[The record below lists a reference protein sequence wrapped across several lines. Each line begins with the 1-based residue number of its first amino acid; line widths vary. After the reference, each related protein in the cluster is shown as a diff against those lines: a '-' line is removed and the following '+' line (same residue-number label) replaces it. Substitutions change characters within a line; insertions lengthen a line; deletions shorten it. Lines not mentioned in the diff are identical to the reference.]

1 MMLGASTLALLLSA
15 PTAVDFP
22 GAQPQLAAAGG
33 RVGLVFGEG
42 QAIFFAG
49 SRDGGRT
56 FSPPVAVPTQGRLA
70 LGRHRGPRVALTGG
84 AVVVTA
90 MLAAGRDDGDL
101 FAWRSTDEGRTWSA
115 PVRLNGVAASARE
128 GLHGMAAAGDTVA
141 VAWLDLRAQGTRIFT
156 AVSRDGGATWAADR
170 LAYQSP
176 SGTVCQCCHPS
187 VAVSPKGEIAV
198 MFRNAIEGA
207 RDLYLTRSGDGG
219 RTFEP
224 AARLGSGTWKL
235 EACPMDGGGVAID
248 GRGALVTVWRREA
261 DVFLARP
268 DQPEE
273 RLGTGRDPVIALAG
287 DGAWSAAWR
296 GDDGVSIQ
304 DAKHAAPRRLAEGG
318 QAPALI
324 ALPDGSLL
332 AAWERERR
340 VFVAPVAR

>member
-1 MMLGASTLALLLSA
+1 MLQALTLALLLSA
-15 PTAVDFP
+15 PTAAEFP
-22 GAQPQLAAAGG
+22 GTQPQLAAADG

-56 FSPPVAVPTQGRLA
+56 FSPPVAVPSQGRLA

-90 MLAAGRDDGDL
+90 IMAAGRDDGDL
-101 FAWRSTDEGRTWSA
+101 IAWRSTDEGRTWSA

-141 VAWLDLRAQGTRIFT
+141 VAWLDLRGTGTRIYT
-156 AVSRDGGATWAADR
+156 AVSHDGGATWSEDR

-187 VAVSPKGEIAV
+187 VAVSAKGEIAV
-198 MFRNAIEGA
+198 LFRNAVEGA

-219 RTFEP
+219 RTFGP

-235 EACPMDGGGVAID
+235 EACPMDGGGLAMD
-248 GRGALVTVWRREA
+248 GRGAVLTVWRREA
-261 DVFLARP
+261 DLFLARAG
-268 DQPEE
+268 QPEE
-273 RLGTGRDPVIALAG
+273 RLGTGRDPVVAIG
-287 DGAWSAAWR
+287 NEGTWWAAWR
-296 GDDGVSIQ
+296 ADEGLMIQ
-304 DAKHAAPRRLAEGG
+304 DAKRAAPGRLAEGG
-318 QAPALI
+318 QAPALL
-324 ALPDGSLL
+324 ALSDGSLL
-332 AAWERERR
+332 AAWEREKR
-340 VFVAPVAR
+340 VFVAPVPR